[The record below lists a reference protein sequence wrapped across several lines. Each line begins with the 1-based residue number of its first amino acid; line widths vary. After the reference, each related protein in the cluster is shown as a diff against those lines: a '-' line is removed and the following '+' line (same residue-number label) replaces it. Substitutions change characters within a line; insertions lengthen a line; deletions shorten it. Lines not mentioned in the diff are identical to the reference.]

1 LFIHFILKEFA
12 MTSNDMEKLE
22 AVLSGLPTDSAPGV
36 IASVQRGG
44 VPLLRRGCGLASLD
58 SGLVNS
64 PSTKMRIGSTTK
76 HFCCALALMLR
87 NEGKLQIDEPIAQWL
102 PELPPSQG
110 NRTVRQLMNHTGGT
124 RDYLDLS
131 LLSNGLAILPEQAAF
146 DYQCRQQEENFTPG
160 EQFMYN
166 NGGYRLLSLLIERVL
181 GKPLAQV
188 MRERLFEPLSMYD
201 TVLWSTDVQPLR
213 GSATTHLAHPDGNF
227 TKSAFPSVILG
238 EGGVASTLDDMQR
251 WLSHLINPT
260 LWPHTLSDE
269 LMAQTTLPNGYV
281 NPYGFGLI
289 HERWRGITVLHH
301 AGGVVGG
308 TCQMLAAPEQD
319 IQIVVMSNRSDIS
332 AADIAQKLLVALVE
346 PQLTPED
353 VPADPQSGE
362 ELEGDYYCSQSGRHF
377 AVEVRDGKTYLLSFG
392 MPLPLLQDGDAALK
406 VNLLSVIVF
415 GVVPVRDSRGA
426 VIAINVME
434 QGKTH
439 HCERIGQPAKGA
451 SSVEAFCGKWRSN
464 ELGADI
470 VVETGEHEIL
480 RIAGMYGR
488 NVFKLQ
494 ALRHDFCLL
503 TSLDV
508 HVPIH
513 GTVRLARSASG
524 ARELIL
530 NTSRTRNLRLQES
543 PVHG

>member
-1 LFIHFILKEFA
+1 

-22 AVLSGLPTDSAPGV
+22 AVLSGLAIDSGPGV
-36 IASVQRGG
+36 IASVLRGG

-76 HFCCALALMLR
+76 HFCCVLALMLR
-87 NEGKLQIDEPIAQWL
+87 NEGKLQIDEPIARWL
-102 PELPPSQG
+102 PELPPSQSA
-110 NRTVRQLMNHTGGT
+110 RTVRQLMNHTGGT

-166 NGGYRLLSLLIERVL
+166 NGGYRMLSLLIERVL
-181 GKPLAQV
+181 DKPLAQV

-201 TVLWSTDVQPLR
+201 TVLWSTDVQPLP

-227 TKSAFPSVILG
+227 TKSTFPSVILG

-260 LWPHTLSDE
+260 LWPHSLSDE
-269 LMAQTTLPNGYV
+269 LMTPTTLPNGYV

-319 IQIVVMSNRSDIS
+319 IQVIVMSNRSDIS
-332 AADIAQKLLVALVE
+332 AADIAEKLLVALVA
-346 PQLTPED
+346 PQLASED
-353 VPADPQSGE
+353 EPADPQSGE
-362 ELEGDYYCSQSGRHF
+362 ALSGDYYCSQSGRHF
-377 AVEVRDGKTYLLSFG
+377 AIEVRDGKMFLQSFG
-392 MPLPLLQDGDAALK
+392 MPLPLLRDGDAAFK
-406 VNLLSVIVF
+406 VNLLSVIVL
-415 GVVPVRDSRGA
+415 GVAPVRDSRD
-426 VIAINVME
+426 VVTAINVME
-434 QGKTH
+434 QGRTH
-439 HCERIGQPAKGA
+439 YCERIGQAGTEA
-451 SSVEAFCGKWRSN
+451 ASVERFYGKWRSD

-470 VVETGEHEIL
+470 VVETGEHDTL
-480 RIAGMYGR
+480 RIAGLYGR
-488 NVFKLQ
+488 NAFKLLP
-494 ALRHDFCLL
+494 LRHDLCLL
-503 TSLDV
+503 SSLDE
-508 HVPIH
+508 HLPLN
-513 GTVRLARSASG
+513 GTVRLAQGASG
-524 ARELIL
+524 SRELIL
-530 NTSRTRNLRLQES
+530 DTSRTRSLRLQER
-543 PVHG
+543 PAHG